1 MDISNPR
8 VTSYINNLYK
18 PLTEQL
24 GQLREQSEERLIPII
39 LRDTETFIMNILR
52 MKKPDRILEIGTA
65 VGYSASCMAQ
75 VLPGCH
81 ITTIEVSE
89 ATAEEA
95 RNNIKRLGYH
105 DRIEVLCGPAQEILE
120 QLEPAYDFVF
130 IDAAKSHYRTFW
142 DKSVNVCSRNA
153 VIICDNIFMKG
164 KTVMD
169 RMEIVRRY
177 RTSHGKMRLFLEYI
191 TETEDADTSLLPIGD
206 GIAFSVLK
214 GHDE

>member
-8 VTSYINNLYK
+8 VTNYINSLYK

-24 GQLREQSEERLIPII
+24 GQLRKESEERLIPII
-39 LRDTETFIMNILR
+39 LRDTETFILNLIH
-52 MKKPDRILEIGTA
+52 MKRPARILEIGTA
-65 VGYSASCMAQ
+65 VGYSACCMAHAF
-75 VLPGCH
+75 PDCH

-89 ATAEEA
+89 NAADEA
-95 RNNIKRLGYH
+95 RSNIRKLGYENQ
-105 DRIEVLCGPAQEILE
+105 IEVLCGPAQEVLE
-120 QLEPAYDFVF
+120 QLEPEYDFVF

-142 DKSVNVCSRNA
+142 DKSIAVCSKNA
-153 VIICDNIFMKG
+153 IIVCDNIFMKG

-169 RMEIVRRY
+169 RMEIIRRY
-177 RTSHGKMRLFLEYI
+177 RTSHGKMRSFLEFI

-206 GIAFSVLK
+206 GVAFSVLK